1 MSSNFP
7 EQWKQTR
14 ILSKLLHFRKY
25 SIFVDDISMLKRNFC
40 RKNLYTTTLWTEIL
54 GEYVMQSYL
63 IHMVSNVF
71 TPTRDVWSECE
82 KQNPKKI
89 IIIFH
94 LPDWSDRGWLKDGE
108 LPLRRPFLNYR
119 MHVNRWMNKFS
130 FNFDLDENIE
140 TTLRLQSFRLTFIA
154 LQWFYHT
161 FTVKIIGNTCLC
173 KCMLVCGP
181 QCKLVPTAT

>member
-1 MSSNFP
+1 MDRN
-7 EQWKQTR
+7 TR
-14 ILSKLLHFRKY
+14 RLRYAI
-25 SIFVDDISMLKRNFC
+25 ISHSYGIQCIYTNAWRLKRMW
-40 RKNLYTTTLWTEIL
+40 KTKS
-54 GEYVMQSYL
+54 Q
-63 IHMVSNVF
+63 
-71 TPTRDVWSECE
+71 
-82 KQNPKKI
+82 KI

-173 KCMLVCGP
+173 KCMFVCGP
-181 QCKLVPTAT
+181 QCKLVPTATLKEKYRQNKDDVRVIYWQPAGK